1 MWDCGDLRR
10 VATARGVEQ
19 QCSLSTLPLHFF
31 RAEAFELLPWS
42 KRLEMLS
49 SPPAIERG
57 KATEWGCGPHL
68 STQVSNPS
76 PSSHQYT
83 LPPSMALRP
92 VAVLWDKCVLFST
105 YSFLLC
111 TWQTCWKWKI
121 TVVILAEDGKA
132 CSPIHSQNRGA
143 KASQAFY

>member
-1 MWDCGDLRR
+1 MTSNPSASNRVQFQISFLKLLGAESISISGDLVVDVRLWWSETGCHR
-10 VATARGVEQ
+10 SGRGAA
-19 QCSLSTLPLHFF
+19 CSLSTLPLHFF

-57 KATEWGCGPHL
+57 KATEWGGGPHL

-92 VAVLWDKCVLFST
+92 VAVLWDKCALFST
-105 YSFLLC
+105 YSFLC
-111 TWQTCWKWKI
+111 
-121 TVVILAEDGKA
+121 
-132 CSPIHSQNRGA
+132 P
-143 KASQAFY
+143 